1 VGLTK
6 EEFAVRGVMFIG
18 VLTAGLAMAAASIA
32 PAFSQTRIGRG
43 ATAAAAGD
51 GTKVQE
57 SNEWTVGVAGGLLE
71 GTNIRF
77 AAEMAKVLDDRPNL
91 RVLPM
96 VTYGALGNVED
107 LLYLK
112 GVDVTITSADVLD
125 EFIRNGT
132 IANIKNRLRYICSFY
147 INEMHVYVRP
157 EIKTL
162 QDLAGKKVSFNTVGS
177 AANLTGGI
185 VFDRLH
191 INAQKVFIN
200 NSVALEKMRTGE
212 IAGVVHVTGKPTD
225 LFTKYKP
232 EPGFHFL
239 AVPYSANLQDY
250 YLPTKLT
257 SEDYPNLIPPGQ
269 SVETIGVPQVLAVY
283 NWPSDT
289 DRYRRVARFVE
300 YFFKRFDQFRHPP
313 FHPKWKEINLASQLP
328 GWTRFQAAEELL
340 AASRE
345 PASDAVTKQQ
355 FDEWVRSSG
364 RQLNDDEAKQL
375 FEQFRIWVKQR
386 KNPPG

>member
-1 VGLTK
+1 M
-6 EEFAVRGVMFIG
+6 RGVMFIG
-18 VLTAGLAMAAASIA
+18 VLAAGLGMAASSIA
-32 PAFSQTRIGRG
+32 PTFAQTDRTGRG
-43 ATAAAAGD
+43 TTAAAVGE
-51 GTKVQE
+51 GTKIQE
-57 SNEWTVGVAGGLLE
+57 SNEWTVGIAGGLLE

-77 AAEMAKVLDDRPNL
+77 AAEMAKVMDDRPNL

-125 EFIRNGT
+125 EYIRNGT
-132 IANIKNRLRYICSFY
+132 IANIKNRIRYICSFY
-147 INEMHVYVRP
+147 INEVHVYVRP

-162 QDLAGKKVSFNTVGS
+162 EDLAGKKVSFNTVGS

-185 VFDRLH
+185 LFDRLH
-191 INAQKVFIN
+191 INAEKVFIN

-225 LFTKYKP
+225 LFTKFKP

-239 AVPYSANLQDY
+239 TVPLTKNLLDY
-250 YLPTKLT
+250 YVPTKLT
-257 SEDYPNLIPPGQ
+257 STDYPNLIPAGE

-283 NWPSDT
+283 NWPPET

-300 YFFKRFDQFRHPP
+300 YFFNRFDQFQKPP
-313 FHPKWKEINLASQLP
+313 FHPKWKEINLASSLP

-340 AASRE
+340 AASRQ
-345 PASDAVTKQQ
+345 PASDSVTKQQ
-355 FDEWVRSSG
+355 FDEWVKNSG
-364 RQLNDDEAKQL
+364 RQLSDDEAKQL
-375 FEQFRIWVKQR
+375 LEEFRGWVKQR
-386 KNPPG
+386 KTPPG

>member
-1 VGLTK
+1 
-6 EEFAVRGVMFIG
+6 
-18 VLTAGLAMAAASIA
+18 MAAAPIVPALSQA
-32 PAFSQTRIGRG
+32 PKTGPVR
-43 ATAAAAGD
+43 TAVSLGE
-51 GTKVQE
+51 GNKVHE
-57 SNEWTVGVAGGLLE
+57 SNEWTIGIAGGLLE

-125 EFIRNGT
+125 EYIRNGT
-132 IANIKNRLRYICSFY
+132 IANIKNQVRYICSFY
-147 INEMHVYVRP
+147 INEVHVYVRP
-157 EIKTL
+157 EIRTL

-185 VFDRLH
+185 LFDRLH
-191 INAQKVFIN
+191 INAEKVFIN

-225 LFTKYKP
+225 LFTKFKP

-239 AVPYSANLQDY
+239 EVPYSRAVQDY
-250 YLPTKLT
+250 YVPTKLT

-283 NWPSDT
+283 NWPPNT
-289 DRYRRVARFVE
+289 DRYRRVARFVK
-300 YFFKRFDQFRHPP
+300 YFFDRFEQFKKPP
-313 FHPKWKEINLASQLP
+313 FHPKWNEINVASSLP
-328 GWTRFQAAEELL
+328 GWTRFKAAEELL
-340 AASRE
+340 AIPAAGSQQRSQPVAMPADRE
-345 PASDAVTKQQ
+345 LNHRG
-355 FDEWVRSSG
+355 FD
-364 RQLNDDEAKQL
+364 
-375 FEQFRIWVKQR
+375 QFR
-386 KNPPG
+386 NLSATPAPGR

>member
-1 VGLTK
+1 M
-6 EEFAVRGVMFIG
+6 RGVMFIG
-18 VLTAGLAMAAASIA
+18 VFAAGLGMAIA
-32 PAFSQTRIGRG
+32 TTPAFSQKARAGRG
-43 ATAAAAGD
+43 TTAATVGEGA
-51 GTKVQE
+51 KMQE
-57 SNEWTVGVAGGLLE
+57 SNEWTVGIAGGLLE

-112 GVDVTITSADVLD
+112 GVDVAITSADVLE

-132 IANIKNRLRYICSFY
+132 LANIKNRIRYICSFY
-147 INEMHVYVRP
+147 INEVHVYVRP

-162 QDLAGKKVSFNTVGS
+162 EDLAGKKVSFNTVGS

-185 VFDRLH
+185 LFDRLH
-191 INAQKVFIN
+191 INAERIFIN

-225 LFTKYKP
+225 LFTKFKP

-239 AVPYSANLQDY
+239 AVPYSRILQDY
-250 YLPTKLT
+250 YVPTELT
-257 SEDYPNLIPPGQ
+257 AKDYPNLLQPGE

-283 NWPSDT
+283 NWPPNT
-289 DRYRRVARFVE
+289 DRYQRVARFVD
-300 YFFKRFDQFRHPP
+300 YLFKRFDQFQKPP
-313 FHPKWKEINLASQLP
+313 FHPKWNEINLASSLP
-328 GWTRFQAAEELL
+328 GWTRFRAAEELV
-340 AASRE
+340 AASRV
-345 PASDAVTKQQ
+345 PDSDNVKQQ
-355 FDEWVRSSG
+355 FDTWVKNSG
-364 RQLNDDEAKQL
+364 HQFSDQESRNLL
-375 FEQFRIWVKQR
+375 EQFRSWMKQG
-386 KNPPG
+386 KGPGDR

>member
-1 VGLTK
+1 M
-6 EEFAVRGVMFIG
+6 RGVMFIG
-18 VLTAGLAMAAASIA
+18 VLAAGLGMAATSIA
-32 PAFSQTRIGRG
+32 PTFAQTDRTGRG
-43 ATAAAAGD
+43 TTAAAVGE
-51 GTKVQE
+51 GTKIQE
-57 SNEWTVGVAGGLLE
+57 SNEWTVGIAGGLLE

-132 IANIKNRLRYICSFY
+132 ISNIKNRIRYICSFY
-147 INEMHVYVRP
+147 INEVHVYVRP

-162 QDLAGKKVSFNTVGS
+162 EDLAGKKVSFNTVGS

-185 VFDRLH
+185 LFDRLH
-191 INAQKVFIN
+191 INAEKVFIN

-225 LFTKYKP
+225 LFTKFKP

-239 AVPYSANLQDY
+239 TVPLTKNLLDY
-250 YLPTKLT
+250 YVPTKLT
-257 SEDYPNLIPPGQ
+257 STDYPNLIPAGE

-283 NWPSDT
+283 NWAPNT

-300 YFFKRFDQFRHPP
+300 YFFNRFDQFQKPP
-313 FHPKWKEINLASQLP
+313 FHPKWKEINLASSLP

-340 AASRE
+340 AASSQ
-345 PASDAVTKQQ
+345 PASDSVTKQQ
-355 FDEWVRSSG
+355 FDEWVKNSG
-364 RQLNDDEAKQL
+364 RQLSDDEAKQL
-375 FEQFRIWVKQR
+375 LEEFRGWVKQR
-386 KNPPG
+386 KTPPG

>member
-1 VGLTK
+1 L
-6 EEFAVRGVMFIG
+6 RGI
-18 VLTAGLAMAAASIA
+18 VLKSVLAATLGMAASIA
-32 PAFSQTRIGRG
+32 FLQTARSGPAT
-43 ATAAAAGD
+43 TASTLGE
-51 GTKVQE
+51 GNKVQE
-57 SNEWTVGVAGGLLE
+57 SNEWTVGIAGGLLE

-77 AAEMAKVLDDRPNL
+77 AAEMAKVMDDRPNL

-125 EFIRNGT
+125 EYIRNGT
-132 IANIKNRLRYICSFY
+132 IANIKNRIRYICSFY
-147 INEMHVYVRP
+147 INEVHVYVRP

-162 QDLAGKKVSFNTVGS
+162 EDLAGKKVSFNTVGS

-185 VFDRLH
+185 LFDRLH
-191 INAQKVFIN
+191 INAEKVFIN

-225 LFTKYKP
+225 LFTKFKP

-239 AVPYSANLQDY
+239 TVPLTKNLLDY
-250 YLPTKLT
+250 YVPTKLT
-257 SEDYPNLIPPGQ
+257 STDYPNLIPAGE

-283 NWPSDT
+283 NWPPET

-300 YFFKRFDQFRHPP
+300 YFFNRFDQFQKPP
-313 FHPKWKEINLASQLP
+313 FHPKWKEINLASSLP

-340 AASRE
+340 AASRQ
-345 PASDAVTKQQ
+345 PASDSVTKQQ
-355 FDEWVRSSG
+355 FDEWVKNSG
-364 RQLNDDEAKQL
+364 RQLSDDEAKQL
-375 FEQFRIWVKQR
+375 LEEFRGWVKQR
-386 KNPPG
+386 KTPPG

>member
-1 VGLTK
+1 M
-6 EEFAVRGVMFIG
+6 RGVMFIA
-18 VLTAGLAMAAASIA
+18 VLTAGLGMAAASIA
-32 PAFSQTRIGRG
+32 PALSQTARIGR
-43 ATAAAAGD
+43 ATTAATVGEGAKA
-51 GTKVQE
+51 QE
-57 SNEWTVGVAGGLLE
+57 SNEWTVGIAGGLLE

-77 AAEMAKVLDDRPNL
+77 AAEMAKVLDDRPSL

-132 IANIKNRLRYICSFY
+132 LANIKNRIRYICSFY
-147 INEMHVYVRP
+147 INEVHVYVRP

-162 QDLAGKKVSFNTVGS
+162 EDLAGKKVSFNTVGS

-185 VFDRLH
+185 LFDRLH
-191 INAQKVFIN
+191 INADKVFIN

-225 LFTKYKP
+225 LFVKFKP

-239 AVPYSANLQDY
+239 SVPYARNLQDY
-250 YLPTKLT
+250 YVPTKLT
-257 SEDYPNLIPPGQ
+257 AKDYPNLLQPGEI
-269 SVETIGVPQVLAVY
+269 VETIGVPQVLAVY

-300 YFFKRFDQFRHPP
+300 YFFKRFDQFKQPP
-313 FHPKWKEINLASQLP
+313 FHPKWNEINLASALP
-328 GWTRFQAAEELL
+328 GWTRFRAAEELL
-340 AASRE
+340 AESRPPE
-345 PASDAVTKQQ
+345 ADSATKRQ
-355 FDEWVRSSG
+355 FDEWIKNRAVTSG
-364 RQLNDDEAKQL
+364 RQFSDDEAKDL
-375 FEQFRIWVKQR
+375 FVQFRSWLKQGGTAGR
-386 KNPPG
+386 

>member
-1 VGLTK
+1 M
-6 EEFAVRGVMFIG
+6 RGVMFIG
-18 VLTAGLAMAAASIA
+18 VLAAGLGMAASSIA
-32 PAFSQTRIGRG
+32 PTFAQTDRTGRG
-43 ATAAAAGD
+43 TTAAAVGE
-51 GTKVQE
+51 GTKIQE
-57 SNEWTVGVAGGLLE
+57 SNEWTVGIAGGLLE

-125 EFIRNGT
+125 EYIRNGT
-132 IANIKNRLRYICSFY
+132 IANIKNRIRYICSFY
-147 INEMHVYVRP
+147 INEVHVYVRP

-162 QDLAGKKVSFNTVGS
+162 EDLAGKKVSFNTVGS

-185 VFDRLH
+185 LFDRLH
-191 INAQKVFIN
+191 INAEKVFIN

-225 LFTKYKP
+225 LFTKFKP

-239 AVPYSANLQDY
+239 TVPLTKNLLDY
-250 YLPTKLT
+250 YVPTKLT
-257 SEDYPNLIPPGQ
+257 STDYPNLIPAGE

-283 NWPSDT
+283 NWPPNT

-300 YFFKRFDQFRHPP
+300 YFFNRFDQFQKPP
-313 FHPKWKEINLASQLP
+313 FHPKWKEINLASSLP

-340 AASRE
+340 AASRQ
-345 PASDAVTKQQ
+345 PGSDSVTKQQ
-355 FDEWVRSSG
+355 FDEWVKNSG
-364 RQLNDDEAKQL
+364 RQLSDDEAKQL
-375 FEQFRIWVKQR
+375 LEEFRGWVKQR
-386 KNPPG
+386 KTPPG

>member
-1 VGLTK
+1 M
-6 EEFAVRGVMFIG
+6 RGVMFMG
-18 VLTAGLAMAAASIA
+18 VFAAGLGMAIA
-32 PAFSQTRIGRG
+32 TTTPALSQNARVGRG
-43 ATAAAAGD
+43 TTAANVGE
-51 GTKVQE
+51 GSKIQE
-57 SNEWTVGVAGGLLE
+57 SNEWTVGIAGGLLE

-112 GVDVTITSADVLD
+112 GVDVAITSADVLE

-132 IANIKNRLRYICSFY
+132 LANIKNRIRYICSFY
-147 INEMHVYVRP
+147 INEVHVYVRP

-162 QDLAGKKVSFNTVGS
+162 EDLAGKKVSFNTVGS

-185 VFDRLH
+185 LFDRLH
-191 INAQKVFIN
+191 INTEKVFIN

-225 LFTKYKP
+225 LFAKFKP

-239 AVPYSANLQDY
+239 AVPYSRSLQDY
-250 YLPTKLT
+250 YVPTELT
-257 SEDYPNLIPPGQ
+257 AKDYPNLIQPGE

-283 NWPSDT
+283 NWPPET
-289 DRYRRVARFVE
+289 DRYHRVARFVD
-300 YFFKRFDQFRHPP
+300 YLFKRFDQFKQPP
-313 FHPKWKEINLASQLP
+313 FHPKWNEINLASSLP
-328 GWTRFQAAEELL
+328 GWTRFRAAEELV
-340 AASRE
+340 AASRL
-345 PASDAVTKQQ
+345 PDADNVKQQ
-355 FDEWVRSSG
+355 FDTWVKNSG
-364 RQLNDDEAKQL
+364 HQFSDAESKNLL
-375 FEQFRIWVKQR
+375 EQFRSWMKQG
-386 KNPPG
+386 KGAGAK

>member
-1 VGLTK
+1 MRGL
-6 EEFAVRGVMFIG
+6 MFIA
-18 VLTAGLAMAAASIA
+18 VLTAGLGMAAASIA
-32 PAFSQTRIGRG
+32 PALSQTARIGR
-43 ATAAAAGD
+43 ATTAATVGEGAKA
-51 GTKVQE
+51 QE
-57 SNEWTVGVAGGLLE
+57 SNEWTVGIAGGLLE

-77 AAEMAKVLDDRPNL
+77 AAEMAKVLDDRPSL

-132 IANIKNRLRYICSFY
+132 LANIKNRIRYICSFY
-147 INEMHVYVRP
+147 INEVHVYVRP

-162 QDLAGKKVSFNTVGS
+162 EDLAGKKVSFNTVGS

-185 VFDRLH
+185 LFDRLH
-191 INAQKVFIN
+191 INADKVFIN

-225 LFTKYKP
+225 LFVKFKP

-239 AVPYSANLQDY
+239 SVPYARNLQDY
-250 YLPTKLT
+250 YVPTKLT
-257 SEDYPNLIPPGQ
+257 AKDYPNLIQPGET
-269 SVETIGVPQVLAVY
+269 VETIGVPQVLAVY

-300 YFFKRFDQFRHPP
+300 YFFKRFDQFKQPP
-313 FHPKWKEINLASQLP
+313 FHPKWNEINLASALP
-328 GWTRFQAAEELL
+328 GWTRFRAAEELL
-340 AASRE
+340 AESRPPE
-345 PASDAVTKQQ
+345 ADSATKRQ
-355 FDEWVRSSG
+355 FDEWIKNRAVTSG
-364 RQLNDDEAKQL
+364 RQFSDDEAKDL
-375 FEQFRIWVKQR
+375 FVQFRSWLKQGGTAGR
-386 KNPPG
+386 

>member
-1 VGLTK
+1 M
-6 EEFAVRGVMFIG
+6 RGVMFVG
-18 VLTAGLAMAAASIA
+18 VFAAGLGMAIA
-32 PAFSQTRIGRG
+32 TTTPAFSQKARTGRG
-43 ATAAAAGD
+43 TTAATVGE
-51 GTKVQE
+51 GSKIQE
-57 SNEWTVGVAGGLLE
+57 SNEWTVGIAGGLLE

-112 GVDVTITSADVLD
+112 GVDVAITSADVLE

-132 IANIKNRLRYICSFY
+132 LSNIKNRIRYICSFY
-147 INEMHVYVRP
+147 INEVHVYVRP

-162 QDLAGKKVSFNTVGS
+162 EDLAGKKVSFNTVGS

-185 VFDRLH
+185 LFDRLH
-191 INAQKVFIN
+191 INAERVFIN

-225 LFTKYKP
+225 LFTKFRP

-239 AVPYSANLQDY
+239 PVPYSRSLQDY
-250 YLPTKLT
+250 YVPTELT
-257 SEDYPNLIPPGQ
+257 AKDYPNLLQPGE

-283 NWPSDT
+283 NWPPET
-289 DRYRRVARFVE
+289 DRYHRVARFVD
-300 YFFKRFDQFRHPP
+300 YLFKRFDQFQKPP
-313 FHPKWKEINLASQLP
+313 FHPKWNEINLASSLP
-328 GWTRFQAAEELL
+328 GWTRFRAAEELV
-340 AASRE
+340 AASRS
-345 PASDAVTKQQ
+345 SDADNVKQQ
-355 FDEWVRSSG
+355 FDTWVKNSG
-364 RQLNDDEAKQL
+364 HQFNDQDSRNL
-375 FEQFRIWVKQR
+375 LEQFRSWMKQGKSPR
-386 KNPPG
+386 GN

>member
-1 VGLTK
+1 M
-6 EEFAVRGVMFIG
+6 RGVMFIG

>member
-1 VGLTK
+1 M
-6 EEFAVRGVMFIG
+6 RGVMFIG
-18 VLTAGLAMAAASIA
+18 LLAAGLGMAASSIA
-32 PAFSQTRIGRG
+32 PTFAQTDRTGRG
-43 ATAAAAGD
+43 TTAAAVGE
-51 GTKVQE
+51 GTKIQE
-57 SNEWTVGVAGGLLE
+57 SNEWTVGIAGGLLE

-125 EFIRNGT
+125 EYIRNGT
-132 IANIKNRLRYICSFY
+132 IANIKNRIRYICSFY
-147 INEMHVYVRP
+147 INEVHVYVRP

-162 QDLAGKKVSFNTVGS
+162 EDLAGKKVSFNTVGS

-185 VFDRLH
+185 LFDRLH
-191 INAQKVFIN
+191 INAEKVFIN

-225 LFTKYKP
+225 LFTKFKP

-239 AVPYSANLQDY
+239 TVPLTKNLLDY
-250 YLPTKLT
+250 YVPTKLT
-257 SEDYPNLIPPGQ
+257 STDYPNLIPAGE

-283 NWPSDT
+283 NWPPET

-300 YFFKRFDQFRHPP
+300 YFFNRFDQFQKPP
-313 FHPKWKEINLASQLP
+313 FHPKWKEINLASSLP

-340 AASRE
+340 AASRQ
-345 PASDAVTKQQ
+345 PGSDSVTKQQ
-355 FDEWVRSSG
+355 FDEWVKNSG
-364 RQLNDDEAKQL
+364 RQLSDDEAKQL
-375 FEQFRIWVKQR
+375 LEEFRGWVKQR
-386 KNPPG
+386 KTPPG

>member
-1 VGLTK
+1 M
-6 EEFAVRGVMFIG
+6 RGVMLIG
-18 VLTAGLAMAAASIA
+18 VLTLGLAMAAASIA
-32 PAFSQTRIGRG
+32 PAFAQTARTGRT
-43 ATAAAAGD
+43 TAAAVGE
-51 GTKVQE
+51 GGKVQE
-57 SNEWTVGVAGGLLE
+57 SNEWTVGIAGGLLE

-91 RVLPM
+91 RVLPI

-107 LLYLK
+107 LLYLR

-125 EFIRNGT
+125 EYIRNGT
-132 IANIKNRLRYICSFY
+132 ISNIKNRIRYICSFY
-147 INEMHVYVRP
+147 LNEVHVYVRP

-185 VFDRLH
+185 LFDRLH
-191 INAQKVFIN
+191 INAEKIFIN

-225 LFTKYKP
+225 LFTKFKA

-239 AVPYSANLQDY
+239 PVPYTPNLQDY
-250 YLPTKLT
+250 YVPTELT
-257 SEDYPNLIPPGQ
+257 SKDYPNLIQPG
-269 SVETIGVPQVLAVY
+269 ETVDTIAVPQVLAVY
-283 NWPSDT
+283 NWPPET

-300 YFFKRFDQFRHPP
+300 YFFKRFDQFKQPP
-313 FHPKWKEINLASQLP
+313 FHPKWNEVNLASQLP

-340 AASRE
+340 AATRL
-345 PASDAVTKQQ
+345 PVVSDSVTKQR
-355 FDEWVRSSG
+355 FDEWVKNSG
-364 RQLNDDEAKQL
+364 RQLSDDEAKQL
-375 FEQFRIWVKQR
+375 FEEFRGWIKQR
-386 KNPPG
+386 KNPPGE